1 MIGTKFKKNNYDP
14 AKYAEAAAWCNANE
28 AMIVE
33 RGEYYEVVEIP
44 SPSLE
49 EVKEAKIATLK
60 ESRDTEEVTP
70 IEYEDSVYD
79 YDDKARE
86 RMRIARQALED
97 GLTDMLKW
105 TLADNTV
112 TDVTIETFIGINNQA
127 AIRSTRLHAR
137 YNELKAKV
145 EQAQTVEEVGM
156 VEW

>member
-1 MIGTKFKKNNYDP
+1 MIGTKFKKNNYDS

-28 AMIVE
+28 AMIIE
-33 RGEYYEVVEIP
+33 NGEYYEVVGIP

-49 EVKEAKIATLK
+49 EVKEARVAALK
-60 ESRDTEEVTP
+60 ESRDAEEVTP
-70 IEYEDSVYD
+70 IEYEGNVYD

-97 GLTDMLKW
+97 GLTDTLKW

-127 AIRSTRLHAR
+127 AVRSTQLHAK

-145 EQAQTVEEVGM
+145 EQAQTVEAVGM
-156 VEW
+156 VKW